1 MKKILFVSVAALVLA
16 AGCSSEQ
23 PAKTSAETPPAAS
36 SAPSETPKAT
46 PEATPKPSEAPKAK
60 ESEGEYTAGE
70 FKITGVSVKES
81 AGMWMVTAKVQNT
94 GDKDIQAA
102 VLSAVLYDKD
112 EKRLGIAQGGV
123 EGLKKGESKTVQF
136 VSMDKLNGY
145 KKVEFQVDTSI

>member
-23 PAKTSAETPPAAS
+23 PANTSSQTTAPTAS
-36 SAPSETPKAT
+36 AAPSETPKAT
-46 PEATPKPSEAPKAK
+46 PEAKTKPTEAPKAK
-60 ESEGEYTAGE
+60 EGEYTAGD

-102 VLSAVLYDKD
+102 ILSAVLYDKD
-112 EKRLGIAQGGV
+112 EKRLGIAQGGI
-123 EGLKKGESKTVQF
+123 EGMKKGESKTVQF
-136 VSMDKLNGY
+136 VSMDKLDGY

>member
-23 PAKTSAETPPAAS
+23 PAKTSSQTTTPTAS
-36 SAPSETPKAT
+36 TAPSETPKAT
-46 PEATPKPSEAPKAK
+46 PEATTKPTEAPKAK
-60 ESEGEYTAGE
+60 EGEYTAGD

-81 AGMWMVTAKVQNT
+81 AGMWMVTAKVQNA

-102 VLSAVLYDKD
+102 ILSAVLYDKD

-123 EGLKKGESKTVQF
+123 EGMKKGESKTVQF
-136 VSMDKLNGY
+136 VSIDKLDGY

>member
-23 PAKTSAETPPAAS
+23 PAKTSSQTTTPTAS
-36 SAPSETPKAT
+36 TAPSETPKAT
-46 PEATPKPSEAPKAK
+46 PEATTKPTEAPKAK
-60 ESEGEYTAGE
+60 EGEYTAGD

-102 VLSAVLYDKD
+102 ILSAVLYDKD

-123 EGLKKGESKTVQF
+123 EGMKKGESKTVQF
-136 VSMDKLNGY
+136 VSIDKLDGY

>member
-23 PAKTSAETPPAAS
+23 PANTSSQTTAPTAS
-36 SAPSETPKAT
+36 TAPSENPKAT
-46 PEATPKPSEAPKAK
+46 PEATTKPTEAPKAK
-60 ESEGEYTAGE
+60 EGEYTAGD

-102 VLSAVLYDKD
+102 ILSAVLYDKD

-123 EGLKKGESKTVQF
+123 EGMKKGESKTVQF
-136 VSMDKLNGY
+136 VSMDKLDGY

>member
-23 PAKTSAETPPAAS
+23 PAKTSAETTPAAS

-60 ESEGEYTAGE
+60 DGEYTAGD

-81 AGMWMVTAKVQNT
+81 AGMWMVTAKVQNA

-102 VLSAVLYDKD
+102 MLSAVLYDKD
-112 EKRLGIAQGGV
+112 EKRLGIAQGGID
-123 EGLKKGESKTVQF
+123 GIKKGESKTIQF
-136 VSMDKLNGY
+136 ISTDKLDGY
-145 KKVEFQVDTSI
+145 KKIEFQVDTSI

>member
-23 PAKTSAETPPAAS
+23 PAKTSSQTTTPTAS
-36 SAPSETPKAT
+36 TAPSETPKAT
-46 PEATPKPSEAPKAK
+46 PETTTKPTEAPKTK
-60 ESEGEYTAGE
+60 EGEYTAGD

-102 VLSAVLYDKD
+102 ILSAVLYDKD

-123 EGLKKGESKTVQF
+123 EGMKKGESKTVQF
-136 VSMDKLNGY
+136 VSIDKLDGY

>member
-23 PAKTSAETPPAAS
+23 PAKTSSQTTTPTAS
-36 SAPSETPKAT
+36 TAPSETPKAT
-46 PEATPKPSEAPKAK
+46 PETTTKPTEAPKAK
-60 ESEGEYTAGE
+60 EGEYTAGD

-102 VLSAVLYDKD
+102 ILSAVLYDKD

-123 EGLKKGESKTVQF
+123 EGMKKGESKTVQF
-136 VSMDKLNGY
+136 VSIDKLDGY

>member
-23 PAKTSAETPPAAS
+23 PAKTSSQTTTPTAS
-36 SAPSETPKAT
+36 TAPSEAPKAT
-46 PEATPKPSEAPKAK
+46 PEATTKPTEAPKAK
-60 ESEGEYTAGE
+60 EGEYTAGD

-81 AGMWMVTAKVQNT
+81 AGMWMVTAKVQNA

-102 VLSAVLYDKD
+102 ILSAVLYDKD
-112 EKRLGIAQGGV
+112 EKRLGIAQGGI
-123 EGLKKGESKTVQF
+123 EGMKKGESKTVQF
-136 VSMDKLNGY
+136 VSIDKLDGY